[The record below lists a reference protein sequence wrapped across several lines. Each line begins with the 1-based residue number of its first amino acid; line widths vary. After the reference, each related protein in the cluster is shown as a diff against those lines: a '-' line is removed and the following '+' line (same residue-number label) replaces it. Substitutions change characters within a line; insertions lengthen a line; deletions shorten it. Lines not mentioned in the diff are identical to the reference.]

1 MVTGISARPTT
12 RSINAPGQGNGETP
26 TPRTTDEVPFST
38 RQVATDP
45 TETVEVPTTDVSQTS
60 TPALASL
67 TSSSSS
73 VYVSSTASS
82 STAPATSNSYSTTSV
97 VITTAA
103 SSQVLSTQ
111 PAASSPPGILT
122 TPAPPVIVMPTPST
136 IFWTITRTA
145 PEYTGAVTYWSIV
158 ASTIMPVPAAQT
170 GAPTFAPISIQLPT
184 TITTTASPT
193 YTPDPSAADTGS
205 HLAVGPIV
213 GGATGGVA
221 FIGLL
226 AACVICARRKSH
238 RRDGGKPLSGP
249 PPLGASATAVDV
261 REEDEDMREGPR
273 RQDAMGSG
281 ARLLEGNRRQDPM
294 GADARLLQPQQQQQQ
309 LSESSHAAT
318 GSASGATPSLLATGL
333 MGDPSARTSGASTPQ
348 ALAPSTA
355 TDIAPQSRF
364 SQQQMRF
371 ASPSQATFQHQ
382 QQYQQQQRLASPSL
396 SDSLQP
402 QQQPLPLLMPL
413 GAGSSKHSSATSSQ
427 NQEQEP
433 HQPRQQ
439 QPLPQP
445 QQQQRLHPSS
455 AAASRLSSTT
465 TAGPQRLSTAGSS
478 SAAGA
483 SSQTSGPSSALG
495 RLGSSSTNNDD
506 DDSNNDDTPDN
517 PPPAYETLASPR
529 SSSASSSAAAAP
541 APPPRLVAQGIPGKQ
556 GFIPSAPDEIPLQNG
571 DEVQILRL
579 FSDGWCRVRNASAGG
594 AVGMVPAKF
603 VVAEPAARRAS
614 VVGGGDKAGEGAAA
628 AGPSQMMPVEDDLE
642 QLPRDVKRGYADPYR
657 PASSG

>member
-1 MVTGISARPTT
+1 MVTGVSATPTT
-12 RSINAPGQGNGETP
+12 RSIDAPGQGNGATP

-38 RQVATDP
+38 RQVATGP
-45 TETVEVPTTDVSQTS
+45 TETVEVPMTDVSQTS

-82 STAPATSNSYSTTSV
+82 STAPATSNSYSATSV

-111 PAASSPPGILT
+111 PAAGSPPGILT

-145 PEYTGAVTYWSIV
+145 PEYTGTFTYWSIV

-170 GAPTFAPISIQLPT
+170 GAPTFAPISPSPQP
-184 TITTTASPT
+184 PT

-213 GGATGGVA
+213 GGATGGVVL
-221 FIGLL
+221 IGLL

-261 REEDEDMREGPR
+261 REEDEDMREGHR
-273 RQDAMGSG
+273 RQDATGSD
-281 ARLLEGNRRQDPM
+281 ARLLEGDRRQDPIPM
-294 GADARLLQPQQQQQQ
+294 GADARLLQPQQQQ
-309 LSESSHAAT
+309 LSESSHAAK

-348 ALAPSTA
+348 AVAPSTA
-355 TDIAPQSRF
+355 TGIAPQSRF

-371 ASPSQATFQHQ
+371 ASPSQANFQ
-382 QQYQQQQRLASPSL
+382 QQQQHQQQRLASPSL

-402 QQQPLPLLMPL
+402 QQQPLPLIMPL

-427 NQEQEP
+427 NQEHEP

-439 QPLPQP
+439 QPQP

-614 VVGGGDKAGEGAAA
+614 VVGGGDEAGEGAAA
-628 AGPSQMMPVEDDLE
+628 AGPSRMPAEDDLE

-657 PASSG
+657 PVSSG